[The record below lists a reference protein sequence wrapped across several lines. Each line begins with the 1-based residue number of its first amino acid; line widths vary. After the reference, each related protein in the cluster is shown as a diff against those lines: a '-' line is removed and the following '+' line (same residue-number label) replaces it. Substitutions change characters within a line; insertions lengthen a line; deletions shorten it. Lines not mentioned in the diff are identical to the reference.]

1 MGLGEGRT
9 FETGEAHPMYF
20 LNKMIVAKV
29 LSTTLSGELMVF
41 SKLGEVNKV
50 KKDSSMKKGSA
61 CFTKP

>member
-9 FETGEAHPMYF
+9 FETGAAHPMHF
-20 LNKMIVAKV
+20 LNKLTVAKV

-61 CFTKP
+61 CCTKP